1 MEKIHLTR
9 IFFFNK
15 YFFKC
20 EPQPISNIRKLS
32 LNFFGRFIRKLS
44 LNFFGRFIRKLS
56 LNFFVG
62 FSFFLSEFKKSFFFK
77 PRTKLLI
84 SSSFKI
90 SRKRNLL
97 PPLRIFYKKIDGK
110 ICISFFSFFSLQNII
125 HSYFH
130 NH

>member
-20 EPQPISNIRKLS
+20 EPQPISN
-32 LNFFGRFIRKLS
+32 IRKLS